1 MGVSLT
7 VNGVAI
13 EAETIEREAVLFDG
27 AEEPL
32 DAARRSLAVRELL
45 LQRARDLG
53 MEATSDG
60 PESTGSLIEEL
71 LDAEVVVPEPTDAE
85 CRRYFET
92 HLEQYTT
99 GELLEA
105 SHILLA
111 VTPGAPVALLRARA
125 ESLLAEL
132 RADPALFPDRARR
145 LSNCPSGEHGGN
157 LGQFERG
164 LMVPEFDK
172 AVFGTTA
179 TGVLPTLVQTR
190 YGFHVVL
197 IERRLPG
204 RQLTFDQVRETIA
217 ARLTEQ
223 VQALAL
229 AQYVRVLAAEAE
241 IEGIDLDAASS
252 PLLQ

>member
-1 MGVSLT
+1 MDMSLT

-13 EAETIEREAVLFDG
+13 EAEAIEREAMLFDG

-53 MEATSDG
+53 MKAAGDG

-71 LDAEVVVPEPTDAE
+71 LDVEVPVPEPTEAE
-85 CRRYFET
+85 CRRHYEA
-92 HLEQYTT
+92 HLEQYTA

-105 SHILLA
+105 SHILIA
-111 VTPGAPVALLRARA
+111 VTPGAPVAQLRARA
-125 ESLLAEL
+125 ESLLAQL
-132 RADPALFPDRARR
+132 RADPALFADRARE
-145 LSNCPSGEHGGN
+145 LSNCPSGQHGGN

-164 LMVPEFDK
+164 HMVPEFDK
-172 AVFGTTA
+172 AAFGTPA

-190 YGFHVVL
+190 YGFHVVSVA
-197 IERRLPG
+197 RRLPG
-204 RQLTFDQVRETIA
+204 RQLAFEQVRQRIA
-217 ARLTEQ
+217 ASLSER

-229 AQYVRVLAAEAE
+229 AQYIRVLAAKAD
-241 IEGIDLDAASS
+241 IEGIDLDAAAS